1 MPENETQQMILK
13 IIEHAQSAK
22 SSEFHF
28 IRNWSEYRYY
38 KGKSRSFRLVVNALT
53 AGSKRLLKRYCRS
66 IVEADGNLTTLLA
79 YKQMLGVI
87 AFYENE
93 VDVLTNMI
101 NEYEAYLL
109 TGGNWLFS
117 ILGEQRTEEQCYD
130 HRD

>member
-28 IRNWSEYRYY
+28 IRNWSEYRYC
-38 KGKSRSFRLVVNALT
+38 KGKNRSFKLVVNALT

-79 YKQMLGVI
+79 YKQMQEVI
-87 AFYENE
+87 AFYKHE
-93 VDVLTNMI
+93 VDVFTDMI
-101 NEYEAYLL
+101 YEYEAYLL
-109 TGGNWLFS
+109 NGGNWLFS
-117 ILGEQRTEEQCYD
+117 ILGEQRSEEQYYD